1 VSLSTLKEPSAV
13 EDARPRRPLLTIR
26 RRRAAQGL
34 GYAAPTAAVVS
45 VFFLA
50 PLVLVVWMSLNHW
63 PLLGNPTLS
72 FPTNYTDIGDNT
84 LFRGAVWFTL
94 RYTVVMTVVLFSVAF
109 GLALLVQNRR
119 RGVGFLRTAFF
130 LPAAV
135 GFATASLLFL
145 GLLSNEI
152 GPVNP
157 LLTHLG
163 IISRPVSW
171 ISGSP
176 NTALGSTV
184 ALVTWRF
191 AGFNMLILLT
201 GLQAI
206 PVELYEAARMDG
218 ANRVQ
223 ILRRITVPLMR
234 PTIALVLIMMITGS
248 LLAFDQFYIL
258 TGGGPDNS
266 TTSVVMVI
274 VREAFVR
281 FNLGSAAAISVAVL
295 GVLVALNV
303 VQLSILRRRSR

>member
-1 VSLSTLKEPSAV
+1 MSLSTLKEPSAV